1 MLTGA
6 RVQEEACCGDSFFCY
21 LTDGQF
27 SERRIISFGNIIFSS
42 IVIGSGKLFLYYFML
57 LLGSLLVLFAVIFFI
72 YTYVDK
78 AFTLSNVVK
87 TISALLIGVLLLAVT
102 LPSLKY
108 VVLKEYEVVSGK
120 CVIEID
126 SSGRSSVADFIMLD
140 TGEMF
145 TFNDIPALDA
155 YGKSI
160 PYYCEVTV
168 TKDHMF
174 EIGYKIYD
182 AKTRKLILT
191 SE

>member
-1 MLTGA
+1 MFFYYLMLILGVLFVIA
-6 RVQEEACCGDSFFCY
+6 AVFAFIFMYGDKNYPF
-21 LTDGQF
+21 L
-27 SERRIISFGNIIFSS
+27 N
-42 IVIGSGKLFLYYFML
+42 VGK
-57 LLGSLLVLFAVIFFI
+57 SLLSFLF
-72 YTYVDK
+72 
-78 AFTLSNVVK
+78 
-87 TISALLIGVLLLAVT
+87 GVLLLTVT

-108 VVLKEYEVVSGK
+108 VVLKEYDVVSGK

-126 SSGRSSVADFIMLD
+126 SSGRSSEADFEMLNTD
-140 TGEMF
+140 EMF
-145 TFNDIPALDA
+145 TFRDIPELDA

-182 AKTRKLILT
+182 AKTKKLILT

>member
-1 MLTGA
+1 M
-6 RVQEEACCGDSFFCY
+6 
-21 LTDGQF
+21 
-27 SERRIISFGNIIFSS
+27 
-42 IVIGSGKLFLYYFML
+42 FLYYFTL
-57 LLGSLLVLFAVIFFI
+57 TVGAFLV
-72 YTYVDK
+72 
-78 AFTLSNVVK
+78 
-87 TISALLIGVLLLAVT
+87 ISAIIAFIAMYYNEEFTILNAGKACGTFLLGVLLLVVT

-108 VVLKEYEVVSGK
+108 VMLKEYDVVSGK
-120 CVIEID
+120 CVIDIY
-126 SSGRSSVADFIMLD
+126 SSGRSSATEFKMLD

-145 TFNDIPALDA
+145 TFDDIPALDA

-182 AKTRKLILT
+182 VKTRKLIVT